1 MTQLDL
7 RRDTRYDVQLGCRVF
22 SPLPSFSE
30 LIGVTL
36 NMSRSGLLAVFGE
49 AESSDAVP
57 SVGTPVRIAVELPG
71 SSGKSAR
78 CIECLGRV
86 ARVSDQAAPRQVA
99 FVLQRY
105 QFQPGVSPDSPD
117 LASDVPRD
125 GR

>member
-30 LIGVTL
+30 LVGVTL

-57 SVGTPVRIAVELPG
+57 VGTPVRIAVELPG
-71 SSGKSAR
+71 SRGKSTR

-86 ARVSDQAAPRQVA
+86 ARVGDQAVPRQVA
-99 FVLQRY
+99 FALQRY

-117 LASDVPRD
+117 LASDASRD
-125 GR
+125 GY